1 MSGILYPVVGI
12 GVGQA
17 GGVDAEERIVG
28 EEERAA
34 IGRTKRELN
43 AIVRLPILLTSVLRP
58 AVDIDC
64 FGDSRRII
72 GRGSGEDVSDQC
84 FAPTAD
90 LDVDCKII
98 VGAPVP
104 VEDVLTV
111 LTIPVPVDTAV

>member
-1 MSGILYPVVGI
+1 MGGILYPVVGI
-12 GVGQA
+12 GVGQT

-34 IGRTKRELN
+34 IGRTKRQLN
-43 AIVRLPILLTSVLRP
+43 AIVSLPILLTAVLCP

-64 FGDSRRII
+64 FGDSRCVI

-84 FAPTAD
+84 FTPAAH
-90 LDVDCKII
+90 LDVDRKII

-104 VEDVLTV
+104 VEDVL
-111 LTIPVPVDTAV
+111 A